1 MLHLCHDWRILEQIN
16 QSKSD
21 VGQIVHIEKVWLAL
35 QTMTRPLTTE
45 QSVEDQQILLFLNK
59 IIFLF
64 DDCELHR
71 EHANIH

>member
-1 MLHLCHDWRILEQIN
+1 MLDKLFILRR
-16 QSKSD
+16 SGS
-21 VGQIVHIEKVWLAL
+21 WLAL